1 MSDQIITLQPGET
14 FLHHG
19 TLYRVEATH
28 PAADRYDLTASY
40 QRRAYTGTF
49 RWRISYVSWLLTRG
63 KAQRNPVDRCDH
75 CGEPFRQGAAFGDG
89 DQQCEVVVRGRHL
102 LVHVEPCGFALA
114 ASRGKSIDEIL
125 A

>member
-1 MSDQIITLQPGET
+1 MTEPTTVLQPGET

-19 TLYRVEATH
+19 MLYRVEATH
-28 PAADRYDLTASY
+28 LAADRYDLTAIY

-49 RWRISYVSWLLTRG
+49 RWRISYVSWLLSRG

-75 CGEPFRQGAAFGDG
+75 CGEPFRKGAAFGDG
-89 DQQCEVVVRGRHL
+89 DQGCEVVVRGRHL
-102 LVHVEPCGFALA
+102 LVHVEPCAFTLA
-114 ASRGKSIDEIL
+114 ASQGKIVDEIL